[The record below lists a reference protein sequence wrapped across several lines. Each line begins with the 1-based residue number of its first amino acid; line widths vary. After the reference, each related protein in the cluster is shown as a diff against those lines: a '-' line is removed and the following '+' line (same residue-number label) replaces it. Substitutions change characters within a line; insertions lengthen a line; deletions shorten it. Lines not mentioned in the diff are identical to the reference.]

1 VWLEEVLGVRLRG
14 DRLTIQPRL
23 PEDWPGYTLTLCFG
37 ETEYRI
43 EVENGSAG
51 LGEEILLKDDRESHT
66 IRIAAGGRI
75 LV

>member
-1 VWLEEVLGVRLRG
+1 
-14 DRLTIQPRL
+14 
-23 PEDWPGYTLTLCFG
+23 LCFG